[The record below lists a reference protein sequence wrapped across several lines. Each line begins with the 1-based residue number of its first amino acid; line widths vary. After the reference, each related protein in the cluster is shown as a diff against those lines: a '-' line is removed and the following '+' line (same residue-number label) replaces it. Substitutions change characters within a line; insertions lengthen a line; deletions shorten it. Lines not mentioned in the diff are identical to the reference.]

1 MLQSIFSVLKVQGF
15 FNDIKNGC
23 ISLQKEEEDE
33 KDVYS
38 DLGKYKKEI
47 QRANKCNNKHTKPLQ
62 SIGMIILE
70 WYLRLNTNQFMEK
83 DSKYELLNKCFKDY
97 Q

>member
-1 MLQSIFSVLKVQGF
+1 MLQSNFSVLKAQEF
-15 FNDIKNGC
+15 FNDIKNGR

-47 QRANKCNNKHTKPLQ
+47 QRANQK
-62 SIGMIILE
+62 
-70 WYLRLNTNQFMEK
+70 
-83 DSKYELLNKCFKDY
+83 SK
-97 Q
+97 

>member
-1 MLQSIFSVLKVQGF
+1 MLQCIFSVLKVQEF
-15 FNDIKNGC
+15 FNDINNGR

-47 QRANKCNNKHTKPLQ
+47 QRANKFNKKRTKALQ

-70 WYLRLNTNQFMEK
+70 WYLRLNTNQVMEK